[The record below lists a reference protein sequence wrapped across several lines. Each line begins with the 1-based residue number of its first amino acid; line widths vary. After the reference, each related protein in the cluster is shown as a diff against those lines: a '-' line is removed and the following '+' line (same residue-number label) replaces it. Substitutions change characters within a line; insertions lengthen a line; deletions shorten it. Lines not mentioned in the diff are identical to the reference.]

1 MSEHLAVQSLCDHLS
16 VHDRD
21 VHEEKQDHK
30 EIVHESQEAEEC
42 LGDDV
47 EWRGQVGERSHQAE
61 KNSDPEH
68 PEEAAH
74 WEHLSEG
81 VAEQGGHIS
90 QPVHKLRRERGEK
103 ILLQVLNNTVL
114 LRHNDY
120 YSGTLLLQR

>member
-1 MSEHLAVQSLCDHLS
+1 MTPFPVIMSHPRPIDQLSFHSVFTRPPQMLRSLSPSLVRAKPRPLSMSEHLAVQSLCDHLS

-74 WEHLSEG
+74 
-81 VAEQGGHIS
+81 
-90 QPVHKLRRERGEK
+90 
-103 ILLQVLNNTVL
+103 
-114 LRHNDY
+114 
-120 YSGTLLLQR
+120 